1 MISSEVQR
9 TLVKSPPELWA
20 ELSDPDALAR
30 HLGDLGDIRITRV
43 EPEEKVEWE
52 SPGTTGTVLI
62 KASGW
67 GTRVT
72 LTVQREMSS
81 SEQPAAAE
89 PQEEAAPPETAAEVA
104 PADEGEAAP
113 APAQAEAENQETALE
128 DEEDRKPAVDAVPA
142 PAGPGELPVAP
153 APGAED
159 PDRAPAAPE
168 TPPAPAPARRGFIA
182 RFLYFFRG
190 SGSPAEPPASAV
202 KEPVAEPPAGPSTEP
217 VSVAGPPE
225 PSGDATPAPTDE
237 PAPEAAGDASPPEEE
252 PESPDAEASE
262 SADRPAADVA
272 QELLAAEESATEQV
286 TAVLTAALDRLGAAH
301 HRPFSRA

>member
-89 PQEEAAPPETAAEVA
+89 PQEEAAPPEPAAEVA

-113 APAQAEAENQETALE
+113 APEQAEAENQETALE
-128 DEEDRKPAVDAVPA
+128 AEEDRKPAVDAVPA

-159 PDRAPAAPE
+159 LTVPLRHRIRPLHRRPRAVVSS
-168 TPPAPAPARRGFIA
+168 
-182 RFLYFFRG
+182 RG
-190 SGSPAEPPASAV
+190 SSSSSADPAHRRAAGERLE
-202 KEPVAEPPAGPSTEP
+202 EPVAEPPAGPSTAP

-225 PSGDATPAPTDE
+225 PSARCH
-237 PAPEAAGDASPPEEE
+237 AGAG
-252 PESPDAEASE
+252 
-262 SADRPAADVA
+262 R
-272 QELLAAEESATEQV
+272 
-286 TAVLTAALDRLGAAH
+286 
-301 HRPFSRA
+301 RAGTGGCR